1 MSITEVTIV
10 RRCARCRHEVGVI
23 TVKKD
28 NMRLMAAERIWCE
41 KCGAEAPEV
50 REIAG
55 REAAIAAEQAAYP
68 ANPPVADVSAAE
80 FRRRRSTGSAGHAG
94 SARPAATD

>member
-10 RRCARCRHEVGVI
+10 RRCARCRYEVGAM

-28 NMRLMAAERIWCE
+28 NMRLMTAEPIWCE

-55 REAAIAAEQAAYP
+55 RDAAIATEQAAYP

-80 FRRRRSTGSAGHAG
+80 FRRHRRAGSAGHAG
-94 SARPAATD
+94 GARPATTD

>member
-1 MSITEVTIV
+1 MPKMSITEVTIV
-10 RRCARCRHEVGVI
+10 RRCARCRHEVGAM

-28 NMRLMAAERIWCE
+28 NMRLMAVEPIWCE
-41 KCGAEAPEV
+41 SCGAEAPEV

-80 FRRRRSTGSAGHAG
+80 FRRRRRAG